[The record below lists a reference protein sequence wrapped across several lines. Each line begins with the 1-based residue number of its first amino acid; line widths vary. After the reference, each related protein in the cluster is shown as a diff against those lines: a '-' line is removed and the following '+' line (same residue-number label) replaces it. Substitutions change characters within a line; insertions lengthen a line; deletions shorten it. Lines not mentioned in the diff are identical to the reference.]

1 MDQPDLTKGN
11 PNEIWGAFFQKHRPA
26 PRLVSE
32 WVMALHEQKNYPQV
46 IACLQNAILHGQAQ
60 PWMYEVLAL
69 NMEIQNYP
77 KEAIERVVLSL
88 SDFGDAN
95 FESMMYSGAYLTRFG
110 RKPAALTMY
119 RQASRLLP
127 ERAEPYALG
136 LKLAKETDSPEF
148 VAWAACGL
156 LRNYWK
162 PDFPQIHKDAE
173 TALKDQIQKA
183 RRNNQPDIADSL
195 QAAFLEA
202 RSRDLSIRLTWN
214 GNADL
219 DMQVEEPSGTV
230 CSVES
235 RETQGGGLFLHD
247 GVGPD
252 AANAYEL
259 YLCPVG
265 VAGPYRVR
273 VSNKD
278 GSLVGN
284 RATLTV
290 TIREGFPDQV
300 RFTRTLVIEGEEASL
315 TIDLPKGR
323 RTQPRIVT
331 WNPPEFD
338 VAEPAGKKFVLPVSY
353 TTLSAKQ
360 EADARRAAVLRDFEE
375 SRRQPPRAGA
385 FGYAPQVTV
394 IQEGTATSARAIVS
408 PDRRYVR
415 IGIQPVFNDVVDV
428 FTFSF
433 VNGGNASR

>member
-1 MDQPDLTKGN
+1 MK
-11 PNEIWGAFFQKHRPA
+11 
-26 PRLVSE
+26 
-32 WVMALHEQKNYPQV
+32 LHEQKEYAQV

-69 NMEIQNYP
+69 NMEIQNFP

-88 SDFGDAN
+88 TDFGDAN

-110 RKPAALTMY
+110 RKQAALTMY

-127 ERAEPYALG
+127 ERPEPYALG
-136 LKLAKETDSPEF
+136 LKLAKETDTPND

-156 LRNYWK
+156 LQNYWK
-162 PDFPQIHKDAE
+162 PDFPKIHKEAE
-173 TALKDQIQKA
+173 SALRDQIQKA
-183 RRNNQPDIADSL
+183 RRTNQSELADSL
-195 QAAFLEA
+195 QAALTEA
-202 RSRDLSIRLTWN
+202 RSRDLSIRLEWN

-230 CSVES
+230 CSVENP
-235 RETQGGGLFLHD
+235 ETRGGGLFLHD

-259 YLCPVG
+259 YLCPLG

-278 GSLVGN
+278 GTLVGN

-323 RTQPRIVT
+323 RTHPRIIT
-331 WNPPEFD
+331 WSPHNFDFANPVEKGVERP
-338 VAEPAGKKFVLPVSY
+338 VRPPVLS
-353 TTLSAKQ
+353 SRQ
-360 EADARRAAVLRDFEE
+360 EQDARRAAVLREFEE
-375 SRRQPPRAGA
+375 SRRQPPKAGA

-394 IQEGTATSARAIVS
+394 IQEGTSMSAQATIS

-433 VNGGNASR
+433 VNGGNPNR

>member
-1 MDQPDLTKGN
+1 MK
-11 PNEIWGAFFQKHRPA
+11 
-26 PRLVSE
+26 
-32 WVMALHEQKNYPQV
+32 LHEQKEYPQV

-77 KEAIERVVLSL
+77 KEAVERVVLSL

-136 LKLAKETDSPEF
+136 LKLAKETESPEY
-148 VAWAACGL
+148 VGWAACGL
-156 LRNYWK
+156 LQNYWK
-162 PDFPQIHKDAE
+162 PDFPQVHKEAE
-173 TALKDQIQKA
+173 TALRDQIQKA
-183 RRNNQPDIADSL
+183 RRNSQTELADSL
-195 QAAFLEA
+195 QAALLQA
-202 RSRDLSIRLTWN
+202 RSRDLSIRLEWN
-214 GNADL
+214 GSADL
-219 DMQVEEPSGTV
+219 DMQIEEPSGTV

-259 YLCPVG
+259 YICPLG

-290 TIREGFPDQV
+290 TIREGFPDQA
-300 RFTRTLVIEGEEASL
+300 RFTRTLVIDGEEASL

-331 WNPPEFD
+331 WNSTDFD
-338 VAEPAGKKFVLPVSY
+338 LIEMDEENRIHRVQH
-353 TTLSAKQ
+353 TTLNSKR
-360 EADARRAAVLRDFEE
+360 EADLRRDAELREFEE
-375 SRRQPPRAGA
+375 SRRQAPRAGA

-394 IQEGTATSARAIVS
+394 IQDGTATSARAIVS

-415 IGIQPVFNDVVDV
+415 IGIQPIFNDVVDV
-428 FTFSF
+428 FTFSY
-433 VNGGNASR
+433 VNGGNANR